1 MEVYFDNSA
10 TTKPNKEVIECVT
23 EVLTN
28 NYGNP
33 SSLHR
38 MGLNAEKAVKYAR
51 TVIADKM
58 GVDEKQVFF
67 TSGGTESNN
76 IAILGSLNALRNKGT
91 VITSKVEHKSVTECF
106 KKLEQQGYDVKYV
119 DVTKEGIVDINQLES
134 FIDEKTLLV
143 SIMHVNN
150 ETGAIM
156 PIEKIAQ
163 IIKDKNPNTLFH
175 VDDVQGF
182 LKVPLS
188 YKNIDMVSVS
198 AHKVNGL
205 KGCGAVYIKKGVK
218 ISPVILGG
226 GQENGIRNGTENVPG
241 IVGFGK
247 AAEIYENSFNVRVK
261 EYIIDF
267 VTKEIEGTVIN
278 SFDNASKYI
287 LNLSVLGFKSETLL
301 HLLEQKGI
309 YVSSGS
315 ACSSNK
321 PQLSHVLL
329 SMGLSKDTV
338 ESSIRLSFCNENT
351 IDEAKYFCEC
361 LKSAVLANKFVR
373 RKYK

>member
-10 TTKPNKEVIECVT
+10 TTKPKKEVIDCVT

-38 MGLNAEKAVKYAR
+38 MGLNAEKAVKNAR

-58 GVDEKQVFF
+58 GVDEKQVYF

-76 IAILGSLNALRNKGT
+76 IAILGSLYALRNKGT

-106 KKLEQQGYDVKYV
+106 KKLEQQGFDVKYV
-119 DVTKEGIVDINQLES
+119 DVDKNGIVDLKQLEG
-134 FIDEKTLLV
+134 FVDEKTLLV

-163 IIKDKNPNTLFH
+163 IIKDKNPKALFH

-205 KGCGAVYIKKGVK
+205 KGCGAVYIRKGIK

-247 AAEIYENSFNVRVK
+247 AVQIYNNSLDSSIK
-261 EYIIDF
+261 EYIKNF
-267 VTKEIEGTVIN
+267 VTNEIEGTVIN
-278 SFDNASKYI
+278 SSENTSKYI

-301 HLLEQKGI
+301 HLLEQNGI

-329 SMGLSKDTV
+329 AMGLDKDTV
-338 ESSIRLSFCNENT
+338 ESSIRLSFGNDNT
-351 IDEAKYFCEC
+351 IEEAQYFCEC

-373 RKYK
+373 RKYR

>member
-10 TTKPNKEVIECVT
+10 TTKPKKEVIDSVL
-23 EVLTN
+23 EVMTN

-38 MGLNAEKAVKYAR
+38 MGLNAEKTVKYAR
-51 TVIADKM
+51 TVIAEKM
-58 GVDEKQVFF
+58 CVDEKQVFF

-76 IAILGSLNALRNKGT
+76 IAIFGSVYSLRKKGT

-106 KKLEQQGYDVKYV
+106 KKLEQQGYNVKYV
-119 DVTKEGIVDINQLES
+119 DVTKEGIVDNEQLETL
-134 FIDEKTLLV
+134 IDADTLLV

-163 IIKDKNPNTLFH
+163 TIKDKNPNTLFH

-182 LKVPLS
+182 LKVPVS
-188 YKNIDMVSVS
+188 YKNIDLVSVS

-205 KGCGAVYIKKGVK
+205 KGCGALYIKKGIK
-218 ISPVILGG
+218 ISPQILGG

-247 AAEIYENSFNVRVK
+247 AAEIYENNLDSTIK
-261 EYIIDF
+261 DYIIDF
-267 VTKEIEGTVIN
+267 VTKEIDGCVIN
-278 SFDNASKYI
+278 SCENASKYI
-287 LNLSVLGFKSETLL
+287 LNLSILGFKSETLL
-301 HLLEQKGI
+301 HLMEQNGI

-329 SMGLSKDTV
+329 SMGLDKDTV
-338 ESSIRLSFCNENT
+338 ESSIRLSFCNDNT
-351 IDEAKYFCEC
+351 IEEAKFFCEC